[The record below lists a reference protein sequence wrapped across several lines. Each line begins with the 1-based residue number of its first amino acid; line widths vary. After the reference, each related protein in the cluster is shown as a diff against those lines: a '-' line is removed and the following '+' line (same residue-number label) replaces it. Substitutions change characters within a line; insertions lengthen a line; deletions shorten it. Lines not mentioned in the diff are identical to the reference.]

1 MLDGNRYYKAFPDER
16 PTLSSLQALLDILER
31 LEAEFRRYLQSGE
44 NEGGLIL
51 NAPDLP
57 GCAGDDQGEND
68 RSLIRSDTKTRQ
80 LNQAS
85 AVRSSSS

>member
-44 NEGGLIL
+44 NEG
-51 NAPDLP
+51 A
-57 GCAGDDQGEND
+57 A
-68 RSLIRSDTKTRQ
+68 
-80 LNQAS
+80 
-85 AVRSSSS
+85 